1 MFCEGGIFCLKK
13 SNTYNLVMSSIMA
26 TFVTISTFL
35 GVVIP
40 IGDTNTTFHLG
51 NITCLLA
58 GIILGPI
65 YGSLS
70 AAVGSVIFDIL
81 NPIYITSIPFT
92 FVFKFIMTFIC
103 GTIAYNN
110 GKNGE
115 NQFYNIIGATVG
127 SVVYIVLRAIKSL
140 IINLYLLKMEPLT
153 AILLTLNGTFFSV
166 LKTIFTVGA
175 VAILLPII
183 REKLSERNLQ

>member
-1 MFCEGGIFCLKK
+1 
-13 SNTYNLVMSSIMA
+13 MSSIMA

-35 GVVIP
+35 GVTIP
-40 IGDTNTTFHLG
+40 MGDMNMTFHLG
-51 NITCLLA
+51 NITCLFA

-65 YGSLS
+65 YGSL
-70 AAVGSVIFDIL
+70 AAAIGSVIFDIL

-103 GTIAYNN
+103 GKIAYNN
-110 GKNGE
+110 DKNGE
-115 NQFYNIIGATVG
+115 NQFYNVIGATVG
-127 SVVYIVLRAIKSL
+127 SLVYIILRTIKSL
-140 IINLYLLKMEPLT
+140 VINLYFIRMEPL
-153 AILLTLNGTFFSV
+153 AAMLLTLNGTVLSV

-175 VAILLPII
+175 VAVLLPII

>member
-1 MFCEGGIFCLKK
+1 
-13 SNTYNLVMSSIMA
+13 MA

-35 GVVIP
+35 GVVVP
-40 IGDTNTTFHLG
+40 IGGTNTTFHLG

-65 YGSLS
+65 YGSLA

-81 NPIYITSIPFT
+81 NPIYI
-92 FVFKFIMTFIC
+92 C

-110 GKNGE
+110 DRSGE
-115 NQFYNIIGATVG
+115 NQIYNIVGATVG
-127 SVVYIVLRAIKSL
+127 SLVYIVLRTIKSF
-140 IINLYLLKMEPLT
+140 IINLYFIKMEPL
-153 AILLTLNGTFFSV
+153 AAMLLTLNGTFLSV
-166 LKTIFTVGA
+166 IKSIFTVSA

>member
-1 MFCEGGIFCLKK
+1 MKK
-13 SNTYNLVMSSIMA
+13 SSTYNLVMSSIMA

-35 GVVIP
+35 GVVVP
-40 IGDTNTTFHLG
+40 IGGTNTTFHLG

-65 YGSLS
+65 YGSLA

-110 GKNGE
+110 DRSGE
-115 NQFYNIIGATVG
+115 NQIYNIVGATVG
-127 SVVYIVLRAIKSL
+127 SLVYIVLRTIKSF
-140 IINLYLLKMEPLT
+140 IINLYFIKIEPL
-153 AILLTLNGTFFSV
+153 AAMLLTLNGTFLSV
-166 LKTIFTVGA
+166 IKSIFTVSA